1 MLFRSAPNEIHCS
14 TLLTTLTFNDL
25 LTDFDYFFA
34 YVCLIFSFL
43 VSLID
48 CIYLFIYLL
57 IYLCILELAASVEF
71 CISELPPPPVN
82 VQSADVKQT
91 EAVVTWSH
99 PELYDMY
106 AISSYSLQVRKLN
119 TKTWTQ
125 FTTTRDVSHSLTNL
139 DPDTVYFVRLK
150 SENKY
155 GKGEPSENAELRTKK
170 GMFLFLLLCTGVYI

>member
-1 MLFRSAPNEIHCS
+1 MTA
-14 TLLTTLTFNDL
+14 
-25 LTDFDYFFA
+25 FDY
-34 YVCLIFSFL
+34 LL
-43 VSLID
+43 V
-48 CIYLFIYLL
+48 YLFIYLL
-57 IYLCILELAASVEF
+57 IYLFILQYAYVEF

-119 TKTWTQ
+119 TKTWTP
-125 FTTTRDVSHSLTNL
+125 FTTTRDVSHRLTNL

-150 SENKY
+150 SKNKY
-155 GKGEPSENAELRTKK
+155 GKGKPSDSGELRTEK
-170 GMFLFLLLCTGVYI
+170 GIFLFLLLGTGVYILALSGVSIF